1 MFSVPFYRGQTST
14 EAGKLSNMEKIV
26 WIGTGDLKVN
36 DLLNPLQGFT
46 LPLFS
51 SPHSENKDA
60 FIWSSVS
67 FGRGEGSN

>member
-1 MFSVPFYRGQTST
+1 MIGTKITFSISFYSGQTST
-14 EAGKLSNMEKIV
+14 KAGKLSNMGKIV
-26 WIGTGDLKVN
+26 WIEIGDLKVK

-60 FIWSSVS
+60 FT
-67 FGRGEGSN
+67 